1 MVARLRASTSLCMIV
16 RDEEQNLASC
26 LTPVR
31 GLFDEIVIVDT
42 GSTDRTREIAR
53 QFNAQ
58 VFDFAWRDDFSAARN
73 ESLRR
78 ARGEWVFWLDADDRI
93 SERNLPP
100 LRSLLRDL
108 NGGPRAYLMDTESP
122 QGDGTAAATLVTH
135 PRLFRKTPGT
145 RWQGRVHERLE
156 FGAGNCGH
164 ATAFSDVQI
173 EHEGYRNLARRT
185 AKLRRNLR
193 LLLMEQGENPQLD
206 LHTLWHLGLTY
217 MGLGNLPAGKNYLSR
232 LLASDAAS
240 LASPHWVFAVLAALA
255 LHEGQPRKS
264 LRWAE
269 QGLAVCPGEEGLL
282 YAKALALFEQEDL
295 DGAAAALGELLC
307 EPHARQAHF
316 GDAAHIREMLAPHLL
331 GTIQLARRDYERAA
345 AIFSALRREFPAHPS
360 TLYNLGLVYLAMNK
374 AEELREV
381 VGSLRDVPGGDVD
394 GALLMARWHLRRDE
408 FTLAEKLIEE
418 TVREAPESA
427 SAWLLR
433 AEILVGQRAPRE
445 AQLAAWR
452 DVLQVQPGNVRAQ
465 REVAFLESIVCPI
478 VAQCSPIVA
487 QCMPPHWTSCASLMP
502 GLALG

>member
-16 RDEEQNLASC
+16 RDEERNLASC

-100 LRSLLRDL
+100 LRSLFGNLH
-108 NGGPRAYLMDTESP
+108 NGPRAYLMDTESP
-122 QGDGTAAATLVTH
+122 QGDATAAATLVTH
-135 PRLFRKTPGT
+135 PRLFRRTPGA
-145 RWQGRVHERLE
+145 RWKSRVHERLE
-156 FGAGNCGH
+156 FEEGSCSAE
-164 ATAFSDVQI
+164 TVFSDVQI
-173 EHEGYRNLARRT
+173 EHEGYRDRAKRT

-193 LLLMEQGENPQLD
+193 LLLMQQGENPELD

-217 MGLGNLPAGKNYLSR
+217 MGLGNLNAGKQYLSR
-232 LLASDAAS
+232 LLARDVTEIAS
-240 LASPHWVFAVLAALA
+240 VSWVFAVLAALA
-255 LHEGQPRKS
+255 LHEGKTRES
-264 LRWAE
+264 LQWVE
-269 QGLAVCPGEEGLL
+269 KGLAACPGDEGLL
-282 YAKALALFEQEDL
+282 YAKALALFEQEAL
-295 DGAAAALGELLC
+295 DAAAAALGELLRG
-307 EPHARQAHF
+307 PPARHAHF

-345 AIFSALRREFPAHPS
+345 AIFSELRQAFPAHPS
-360 TLYNLGLVYLAMNK
+360 TIYNLGLASIATGK
-374 AEELREV
+374 ANELREV
-381 VGSLRDVPGGDVD
+381 VTSLRDLPGGDVD
-394 GALLMARWHLRRDE
+394 GALLMARWHLSRDE
-408 FTLAEKLIEE
+408 FILAEKLIEE

-452 DVLQVQPGNVRAQ
+452 DVLQVQPGNVRAH
-465 REVAFLESIVCPI
+465 REVAFLESIVCPMI
-478 VAQCSPIVA
+478 AQCSPIVA
-487 QCMPPHWTSCASLMP
+487 QCMPPNWTSCVSLMP
-502 GLALG
+502 GLVLG